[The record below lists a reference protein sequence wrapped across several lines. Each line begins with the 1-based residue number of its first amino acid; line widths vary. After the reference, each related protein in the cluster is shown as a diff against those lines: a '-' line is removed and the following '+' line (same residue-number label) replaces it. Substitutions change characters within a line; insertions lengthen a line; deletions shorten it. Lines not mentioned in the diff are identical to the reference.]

1 MKNKDNY
8 LMLNGKKVE
17 LTEEQIRKLGLKEN
31 KNIFDKVDLGETYY
45 FIQGN
50 GNISDR
56 TMGFIHRE
64 DNKNHL
70 VANYC
75 TDKEVFAKRAKEEV
89 LNRLLWRFTMENGW
103 DDKRWENACEN
114 YYIAKPNLNNNYYF
128 VCVNREHYSA
138 LQTVYFVS
146 KEIAQQ
152 AIDGIVIPFER
163 GELEVCKTW
172 EE

>member
-1 MKNKDNY
+1 MTNNDNY

-50 GNISDR
+50 GNILDR
-56 TMGFIHRE
+56 TMGFIHCE

-75 TDKEVFAKRAKEEV
+75 TDKDVFVKRAKEEV

-103 DDKRWENACEN
+103 EDEIWESVAEK
-114 YYIAKPNLNNNYYF
+114 YYIFKSHTTNNYSIGWSYW
-128 VCVNREHYSA
+128 A
-138 LQTVYFVS
+138 KTQTIYFVS
-146 KEIAQQ
+146 KEIAQR
-152 AIDGIVIPFER
+152 AIDEIVIPFKK
-163 GELEVCKTW
+163 GELEVCKIW